1 MARIQKTPSIA
12 WVHQKSTHGCPLSWG
27 NKYMARIIE
36 VHDYVIDQMK
46 VLKVDNHAMT
56 K

>member
-1 MARIQKTPSIA
+1 MVKIQKSPSIA
-12 WVHQKSTHGCPLSWG
+12 WMHPKSTHGCPLTWG

-36 VHDYVIDQMK
+36 VHDYIIDQMK
-46 VLKVDNHAMT
+46 VLKVDNHVMT